1 MIFVPILLYRCASN
15 VGRQGGKQQMILN
28 QSCLM
33 VGIALHQF
41 LHVLGFFHEQSR
53 RDRDKYIRIN
63 YDEVNKRKLTVGVKF
78 GAARAANL
86 KFTSKF
92 THFPHNLYAKI
103 SFFYNFQNFK

>member
-63 YDEVNKRKLTVGVKF
+63 YDEVNKRKLTVGVV
-78 GAARAANL
+78 
-86 KFTSKF
+86 TSEF